1 MDIKDMDIE
10 QVETRLAEI
19 DGLLGNEDADLQA
32 LETEIRSLKE
42 RKAMLNEEIEQRKA
56 EVNEVLTDA
65 KEVESF
71 EKEEVRKKMDIKE
84 LRNSQEYI
92 NAYAEYIKG
101 NDKKVRMLIT
111 ENAGE
116 TVQGNRIAVPT
127 YVENRIWTDWD
138 NSPILSRVRKVFI
151 AGNYKVGYEASAT
164 GAVKHLEGTDA
175 PAEEQLVIN
184 YIDFIA
190 EYVKKHIKVS
200 DKVMALTGQYF
211 IDYLFDEFGHQIAV
225 ELEKEIVE
233 ELEASNLTAKVT
245 HALDGDAVLY
255 GLGAISDEAT
265 NPVAI
270 MSKATYVAIKSIRT
284 TAGSRLEDPFE
295 GLEVLFNSNATGV
308 LVGDLDGVVANFP
321 EGMEFKYIIDE
332 KQYAEQDLVK
342 IVAKIL
348 VAMHLVR
355 PNGFAL
361 VKPQSD

>member
-19 DGLLGNEDADLQA
+19 DGLLGNDDADLQA

-42 RKAMLNEEIEQRKA
+42 RKQMLNEEIEQRKA

-101 NDKKVRMLIT
+101 NEKKIRMLIT

-138 NSPILSRVRKVFI
+138 NSPILSRIRKVYVQ
-151 AGNYKVGYEASAT
+151 GNYKVGYEASAT

-233 ELEASNLTAKVT
+233 ELEASTLTAKVT

-255 GLGAISDEAT
+255 GLGALSDEAT
-265 NPVAI
+265 NPVVI

-284 TAGSRLEDPFE
+284 TAGSRIEDPFE

-361 VKPQSD
+361 VKPQA